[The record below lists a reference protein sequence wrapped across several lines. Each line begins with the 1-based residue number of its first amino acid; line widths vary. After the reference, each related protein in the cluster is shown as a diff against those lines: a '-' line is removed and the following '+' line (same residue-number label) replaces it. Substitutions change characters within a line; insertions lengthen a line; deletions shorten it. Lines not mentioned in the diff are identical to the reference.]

1 MFGCDGEDMFY
12 KNKITFDSMK
22 GSIEICFDSDSYFK
36 EYEWFTATTT
46 VEVNKSGLITEQK
59 IKDDS

>member
-12 KNKITFDSMK
+12 KKKITFDSMK

-36 EYEWFTATTT
+36 EYEWFTAATTAD
-46 VEVNKSGLITEQK
+46 VKKSELITEQK
-59 IKDDS
+59 TRDDS